1 MLRCSRLQSPVAF
14 CTRLLRRTPAGFSSP
29 LQSSTKHKKG
39 TIKVPS
45 LCLAEKRGYS
55 APSGIS
61 HRGSAVPGNAALLE
75 TSESGCFLH
84 PAPTTNPCG
93 LLIPAL
99 IFRQQKNPSEWMDF
113 FVGGEAG
120 IRTPAPVTRPND
132 LANRP
137 LQPTWVLLQNG
148 IHYSNILRT
157 RQVIN

>member
-1 MLRCSRLQSPVAF
+1 M
-14 CTRLLRRTPAGFSSP
+14 
-29 LQSSTKHKKG
+29 
-39 TIKVPS
+39 VPS
-45 LCLAEKRGYS
+45 LLAEKRGYS

-61 HRGSAVPGNAALLE
+61 HHVSVVPGNAALLE
-75 TSESGCFLH
+75 TSESDRFLRS
-84 PAPTTNPCG
+84 APTPNPCG

-157 RQVIN
+157 RQVINLSLLQNFYEKIRQTRTTWGASYTV